1 MCLLLELLFRL
12 LYAVNTYV
20 WRIVNYHVKSIG
32 EVEYP
37 LWVKECRRTVL
48 ITRIPASESLR
59 GLVWKAVFL
68 QLITYFHL
76 EPFITFP
83 VILFCCRRRC
93 SEMSSAHSAISKPT
107 HRSPQSHALWR
118 GARPLLV
125 RESDGGHTHHGTM
138 AWIIRCHQTAWRF
151 GQVDTLRLHCR

>member
-12 LYAVNTYV
+12 LYVVNSHV

-68 QLITYFHL
+68 Q
-76 EPFITFP
+76 
-83 VILFCCRRRC
+83 
-93 SEMSSAHSAISKPT
+93 
-107 HRSPQSHALWR
+107 
-118 GARPLLV
+118 
-125 RESDGGHTHHGTM
+125 
-138 AWIIRCHQTAWRF
+138 
-151 GQVDTLRLHCR
+151 